1 MKVKVSDHARYDSF
15 PLRFGFVAPDFLELV
30 AEVEDSYA
38 TARQKPK
45 EIRAGNKHYIGELW
59 SCQGEKLC
67 RARVVLSGENDAD
80 LHPTIITVLSE
91 VNIPVDRAVS
101 EIVRAKRESGSLSI
115 EKIIEVLHPLYIQ
128 ERISSPENL
137 IDIFVDMGV
146 SKANQKITELEAVL
160 KSIEKNSDSLLEE
173 HERIKKENESLKEK
187 ILQQEKSKINYKGEA
202 IKVSPVS
209 RLISVREGKRKNSRG
224 EEVNC
229 TYLKFEDPDL
239 PERKMDEVFD
249 KSGKITAKAR
259 AMADE
264 KKYVRTSTWKPEIF
278 KELEWF
284 RDIYEAPIQS
294 EYRSN

>member
-15 PLRFGFVAPDFLELV
+15 PLRFGFVAPEFLELV
-30 AEVEDSYA
+30 AEVEDAYA

-45 EIRAGNKHYIGELW
+45 EIRAGNKHFIGELW
-59 SCQGEKLC
+59 TCQGEKLF

-91 VNIPVDRAVS
+91 VHIPVDRAVS

-115 EKIIEVLHPLYIQ
+115 EKIIEVLHPLYVQ
-128 ERISSPENL
+128 ERISSPEKL

-146 SKANQKITELEAVL
+146 SQANQKIAELETVL
-160 KSIEKNSDSLLEE
+160 KSIEENSDALLEE
-173 HERIKKENESLKEK
+173 HERVKKENESLKAK

-209 RLISVREGKRKNSRG
+209 RLIAVRVGKRKNSRG

-249 KSGKITAKAR
+249 KSGRITAKAR

-264 KKYVRTSTWKPEIF
+264 KKFVRTSTWKPEIF
-278 KELEWF
+278 KELDWF
-284 RDIYEAPIQS
+284 RDIYEAPMHNES
-294 EYRSN
+294 